1 MLAPEEQAAYLKSLD
16 QVRLASERYLGTHRN
31 PRQVIAFI
39 ANLQD
44 GVSRVL
50 ATAIEQGVPVACKV
64 GCSHCCHARVEAMPA
79 EIFRIARELQSRPTE
94 ELNRIVQSLQAH
106 VASPNAAAAWSQRR
120 ACPFLRDN
128 LCLIY
133 EQRPK
138 ACRGAHSLDV
148 SQCRTDA
155 VEIAQDLATVVS
167 TQALSQGSAQAYE
180 NQGFDCAPYELAQA
194 VLTALSEATAEARW
208 YAGEA
213 VFAGDRRR

>member
-16 QVRLASERYLGTHRN
+16 QVRLASERYLSTHRS
-31 PRQVIAFI
+31 PRQVIAFV

-44 GVSRVL
+44 GVSRLL

-64 GCSHCCHARVEAMPA
+64 GCSHCCNARVEAMPA
-79 EIFRIARELQSRPTE
+79 EIFRIVRELQSRPTE
-94 ELNRIVQSLQAH
+94 ELSRIVQSLQAH
-106 VASPNAAAAWSQRR
+106 VASPNEAAAWSQRR
-120 ACPFLRDN
+120 ACPFLHDN

-155 VEIAQDLATVVS
+155 AEIAQDLATVVS
-167 TQALSQGSAQAYE
+167 TQALSQGSAQAYK
-180 NQGFDCAPYELAQA
+180 NQGFDSAPYELGQA
-194 VLTALSEATAEARW
+194 VLMAFSEATAEARW

-213 VFAGDRRR
+213 VFDSDRRR